1 MAMTIS
7 AISRIIATVLRLPS
21 LTSSSFAKRKAT
33 KPKAAQRDRA
43 DLAVGKN
50 AFPDFGE
57 YRIDGGGEHQQAP
70 YAVSNQSYRR
80 IAERAESFLEFESER
95 FGAPQQ
101 CEAHNEGERH
111 GKECGFQCPRNE
123 CQRMVHQGK
132 VQRRTCDFADSE
144 HAGNDNHLRKHQGD
158 FSGGLFDYRLDVFRS
173 HASSVSVGVIR
184 FVMSDSVPTECF
196 GNDMPHFAYT
206 LPTFFHNPP
215 WKRVESQ

>member
-7 AISRIIATVLRLPS
+7 AISRIIATVLQIAEFDVEQFCEKES
-21 LTSSSFAKRKAT
+21 DEAQGCSV
-33 KPKAAQRDRA
+33 QRDRA

-57 YRIDGGGEHQQAP
+57 YRIDSGGEHQQAP

-123 CQRMVHQGK
+123 CNEWSIK
-132 VQRRTCDFADSE
+132 VKYSGE
-144 HAGNDNHLRKHQGD
+144 HAI
-158 FSGGLFDYRLDVFRS
+158 SPI
-173 HASSVSVGVIR
+173 ASTPGQR
-184 FVMSDSVPTECF
+184 
-196 GNDMPHFAYT
+196 
-206 LPTFFHNPP
+206 
-215 WKRVESQ
+215 

>member
-21 LTSSSFAKRKAT
+21 LTSSSFASDEAQGCSV
-33 KPKAAQRDRA
+33 QRDRA

-144 HAGNDNHLRKHQGD
+144 HAGNDNRLRKHQGD